1 MSEPN
6 RPRLRVGFIALLG
19 AASGLSS
26 FGMASVV
33 PALPALG
40 RALHADYSSLQFVV
54 SAYLGGLAL
63 FQPMQGLLSDRFGR
77 RPVLLGG
84 FTLFAFAS
92 LLASIETSLPGLVL
106 ARFLQAMG
114 ASVATVISRAI
125 VRDSFE
131 PEPAAIAL
139 SFISAVMGVAPII
152 APSAGGIAADFFGW
166 RGIFWVNALLA
177 TSLVVLLLFA
187 LRETRPTDLRPMS
200 VKELIGGFAVL
211 ARERRFMGY
220 ALTYAAISAAG
231 IVFVT
236 SGAALFER
244 LFAFPPARFGALW
257 SSLALSFVLGAT
269 LAGQSTRRFGA
280 HRTLDLGI
288 AMLVVATLGL
298 LFAAYVYTTVPTI
311 AVFLGLLMA
320 CMGLMSPLLLS
331 GAAGDHPELAGVAAG
346 FSSSIGM
353 VGSML
358 SAVITGVVFDGSAQR
373 CALLVALCCLGAI
386 LSLRLARSVER
397 ECEA

>member
-1 MSEPN
+1 M
-6 RPRLRVGFIALLG
+6 RVGFIILLG
-19 AASGLSS
+19 VASGLSS

-40 RALHADYSSLQFVV
+40 RALGADYASLQFVV

-77 RPVLLGG
+77 RPVLIGG
-84 FTLFAFAS
+84 FMLFALAS
-92 LLASIETSLPGLVL
+92 LLASFETSLTGLVF

-152 APSAGGIAADFFGW
+152 APAAGGLAAGYFGW
-166 RGIFWVNALLA
+166 RGIFWTNALLA
-177 TSLVVLLLFA
+177 TALVILLTTT
-187 LRETRPTDLRPMS
+187 LRESRPSDLRPMS
-200 VKELIGGFAVL
+200 VRELIGGFTLL
-211 ARERRFMGY
+211 ARERRFMGF

-236 SGAALFER
+236 AGAALFER
-244 LFAFPPARFGALW
+244 LFDFPPARFGALW
-257 SSLALSFVLGAT
+257 SSLALSFVIGAA

-280 HRTLDLGI
+280 QRTLDIGI
-288 AMLVVATLGL
+288 IMFVIASAGL
-298 LFAAYVYTTVPTI
+298 LFAAFVHTTVPTI

-320 CMGLMSPLLLS
+320 CMGLMSPLCLS

-353 VGSML
+353 IGSML
-358 SAVITGVVFDGSAQR
+358 SAVVTGLVFDGSAER
-373 CALLVALCCLGAI
+373 CALLVALCCIAAI
-386 LSLRLARSVER
+386 LSLRLARSTDR
-397 ECEA
+397 EYTG